1 MNVERQRNHVKA
13 LKKEWAEAIQK
24 YGVGSFGEERRANE
38 LWREEKKLRKMEA
51 EEQEMKK
58 VVDEIEDWEDYETID
73 EARNE
78 IKRLLEE
85 NARLREVISHHGKCF
100 REISEQVRGLHN
112 SIFEC

>member
-1 MNVERQRNHVKA
+1 MQIERQRKHVKL
-13 LKKEWAEAIQK
+13 LKKEWAEAIIE

-51 EEQEMKK
+51 EKKEMKK

-85 NARLREVISHHGKCF
+85 NARLREVLGEHGKRL

-112 SIFEC
+112 SIFEY